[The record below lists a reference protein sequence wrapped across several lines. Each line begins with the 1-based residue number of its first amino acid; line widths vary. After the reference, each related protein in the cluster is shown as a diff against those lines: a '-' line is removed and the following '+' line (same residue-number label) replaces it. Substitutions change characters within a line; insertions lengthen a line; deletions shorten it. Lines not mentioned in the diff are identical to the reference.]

1 MFRFWTSQGFGKFG
15 LVSWRSTYSSCGFY
29 SSSRIFLSQ
38 TSLVPTV
45 LLVNLQGPP
54 DIEKTQLAKIHGP
67 GPVGPGHVYE
77 CGGSRLWEGGSGSA
91 WIATSEHVFLHG
103 TTPSLF
109 ESKELIKW
117 QFQKWYHHR
126 ALCPKAISFFC
137 ADTSIPHWNS
147 GDTNKPWPNTR
158 KWRLG
163 TGENEAPG
171 GETATTS
178 LYAEETGQRFF
189 VGNK

>member
-126 ALCPKAISFFC
+126 ALCPKVISFFLRGYVHSTLKLGGYKQTL
-137 ADTSIPHWNS
+137 AQHSQVETWHRGEWSTWRWN
-147 GDTNKPWPNTR
+147 GDN
-158 KWRLG
+158 
-163 TGENEAPG
+163 
-171 GETATTS
+171 
-178 LYAEETGQRFF
+178 
-189 VGNK
+189 